1 MEWDVIEVKPINPLG
16 LRVKFA
22 DGTEGKVQFEPSH
35 LTGVFEALKNPIV
48 FDQAHIDN
56 GAVVWPGNLD
66 LAPDAMYQ
74 AIKATGEWVLR

>member
-1 MEWDVIEVKPINPLG
+1 LQ
-16 LRVKFA
+16 VKFA
-22 DGTEGKVQFEPSH
+22 DETEGRVQFEPSH

>member
-1 MEWDVIEVKPINPLG
+1 MEWDVIEVKPIKPLG
-16 LRVKFA
+16 LQVRFA
-22 DGTEGKVQFEPSH
+22 DGTEGRVLFEPSH